1 MQDYFE
7 QFSSVSK
14 NSYDVLQGLGDI
26 NNKVIQ
32 KLAELQM
39 EFTTA
44 SIESGLEQ
52 AKKLSSATDYKD
64 FLEKAS
70 EFAYENST
78 KAIDY
83 SKQAAA
89 VLTDSRVDMIKWFEK
104 GFEKPAVKTKKTTAV
119 RKASAK

>member
-7 QFSSVSK
+7 QFTNTSK
-14 NSYDVLQGLGDI
+14 ISDVFQELGDI

-39 EFTTA
+39 EFTTT

-52 AKKLSSATDYKD
+52 VKTLSSATNYKD

-70 EFAYENST
+70 EFTYENST

-89 VLTDSRVDMIKWFEK
+89 VLTDSRSEVIEWFEK
-104 GFEKPAVKTKKTTAV
+104 GLEKPAVKTRKSPSTK
-119 RKASAK
+119 KASAK